1 MQKSLEIAINEMST
15 HEDDRDV
22 CDQQAYKLRCRV
34 CMSIVYSMRDQNRE
48 ACTTI
53 GELKREENGV
63 FCASEIGKFC
73 MSIADSVQRYVYITT
88 IPFFHLYAKKHT
100 QCAQ

>member
-53 GELKREENGV
+53 GELKREANGV
-63 FCASEIGKFC
+63 FCERVRMVNFA
-73 MSIADSVQRYVYITT
+73 
-88 IPFFHLYAKKHT
+88 
-100 QCAQ
+100 